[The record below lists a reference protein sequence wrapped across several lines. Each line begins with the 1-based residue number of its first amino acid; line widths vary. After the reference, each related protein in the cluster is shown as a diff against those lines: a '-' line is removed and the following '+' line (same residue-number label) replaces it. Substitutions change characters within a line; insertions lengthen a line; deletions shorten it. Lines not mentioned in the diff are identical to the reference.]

1 MNIANERTLTF
12 DKEGYIVKKDFPL
25 YEQPHKIKT
34 ESPIFADNKFFVIK
48 DKTTDKIAVSVF
60 EVILVEFNKQLIE

>member
-48 DKTTDKIAVSVF
+48 DKTTDKIAIIQEEKY
-60 EVILVEFNKQLIE
+60 EVD